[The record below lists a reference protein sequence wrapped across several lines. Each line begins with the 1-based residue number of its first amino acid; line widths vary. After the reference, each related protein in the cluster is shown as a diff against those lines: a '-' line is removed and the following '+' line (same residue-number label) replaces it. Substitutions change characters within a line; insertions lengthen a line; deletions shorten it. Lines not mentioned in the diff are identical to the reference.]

1 MARLSAQA
9 KRRFGIEITVR
20 VRVHRG
26 LVYLDTA
33 QDDVYGLAANLAA
46 RVSGLAQPG
55 SVVVS
60 GAVEPL
66 VRKAFEVEARPA
78 AAVKPD
84 LPLAHR
90 DPDIRRP
97 LHRVHHGQLA
107 RLPAGCPPIGG
118 HRVHPVCGPVGG
130 QTRPVCCSTVGTS
143 PEQTGEH
150 PK

>member
-20 VRVHRG
+20 VRVHWG

-33 QDDVYGLAANLAA
+33 QDDVYGLAANLVA

-90 DPDIRRP
+90 DPDVAALFIGFTMVNW
-97 LHRVHHGQLA
+97 L
-107 RLPAGCPPIGG
+107 GCPPDVPQLEDIEFIPCAGRLVDR
-118 HRVHPVCGPVGG
+118 RVPFAAA
-130 QTRPVCCSTVGTS
+130 Q
-143 PEQTGEH
+143 
-150 PK
+150 